1 MIRSGAIGELKKVR
15 VCVGGPPFLDLTQPV
30 PEGIDW
36 DAWLGPAPVRGYNKI
51 LCPDACT
58 TTFLPG
64 GGTEYCNGGLA
75 DMGAHHFDIGQWAM
89 DADSTG
95 PVKIIPPKE
104 GNRDLKMIYA
114 NGVEVVHGSA
124 PDWRGGTIFTA
135 PRGPFGWIAGLGN
148 RTLKI

>member
-1 MIRSGAIGELKKVR
+1 MHNHF
-15 VCVGGPPFLDLTQPV
+15 P
-30 PEGIDW
+30 
-36 DAWLGPAPVRGYNKI
+36 AWRRYR
-51 LCPDACT
+51 
-58 TTFLPG
+58 
-64 GGTEYCNGGLA
+64 EYCNGGLA

-114 NGVEVVHGSA
+114 NEWKSSTAA
-124 PDWRGGTIFTA
+124 PDWRGGTIFYGTEGTIWVD
-135 PRGPFGWIAGLGN
+135 RGLGN